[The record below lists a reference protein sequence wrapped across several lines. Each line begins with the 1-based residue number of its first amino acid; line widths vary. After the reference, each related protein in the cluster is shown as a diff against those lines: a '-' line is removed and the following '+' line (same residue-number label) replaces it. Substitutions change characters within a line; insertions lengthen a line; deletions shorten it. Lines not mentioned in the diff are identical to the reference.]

1 MAFQQ
6 EAKIIYFAR
15 LTLTHSAAALLRSVR
30 AWKSL
35 NIITEVQ

>member
-6 EAKIIYFAR
+6 EEEIIYFAR
-15 LTLTHSAAALLRSVR
+15 LTPHSVTLLRSVK